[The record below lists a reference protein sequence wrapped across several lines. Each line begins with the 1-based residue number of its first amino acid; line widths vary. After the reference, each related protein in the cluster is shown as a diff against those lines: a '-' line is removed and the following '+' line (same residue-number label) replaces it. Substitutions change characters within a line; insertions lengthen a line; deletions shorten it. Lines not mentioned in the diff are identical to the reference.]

1 MKHLLNTLFITSDD
15 LYLGLD
21 GENVA
26 VYRDKEIIH
35 RQPLLQLQNIVTFAY
50 SGASPAL
57 MGKCSELGIGLAFF
71 SQSGRFLARVSGENN
86 GNVLLR
92 RTQYRT
98 ADDEKLSCAAA
109 GSMVFGK
116 IYNCRSVIERTK
128 RDHGMRV
135 DTAKLT
141 NASDTLKSMLATVNN
156 EESLENL
163 RGLEGIAAVAY
174 FSVFDEM
181 IIGDKEHFFYHS
193 RSRRPPLD
201 RVNAMM
207 SFAYSLLAHD
217 CANALQSA
225 GLDPYVGFM
234 HRDRPGRMSL
244 ALDLMEELRPCIADR
259 YVLTLIN
266 NRMIKD
272 DQFVF
277 QESGAVLMTD
287 DARKTF
293 INGWQERKKESI
305 IHPFLKEKLEWG
317 MVPYIQ
323 AALMARYL
331 RGDIDEYPPFLNK

>member
-1 MKHLLNTLFITSDD
+1 M
-15 LYLGLD
+15 
-21 GENVA
+21 
-26 VYRDKEIIH
+26 
-35 RQPLLQLQNIVTFAY
+35 
-50 SGASPAL
+50 
-57 MGKCSELGIGLAFF
+57 
-71 SQSGRFLARVSGENN
+71 
-86 GNVLLR
+86 
-92 RTQYRT
+92 
-98 ADDEKLSCAAA
+98 
-109 GSMVFGK
+109 
-116 IYNCRSVIERTK
+116 
-128 RDHGMRV
+128 
-135 DTAKLT
+135 
-141 NASDTLKSMLATVNN
+141 
-156 EESLENL
+156 
-163 RGLEGIAAVAY
+163 
-174 FSVFDEM
+174 
-181 IIGDKEHFFYHS
+181 
-193 RSRRPPLD
+193 
-201 RVNAMM
+201 NAMM

-287 DARKTF
+287 DARKAF

-317 MVPYIQ
+317 MLPYIQ